1 MKPGGTPFEETSR
14 VNAPHIFDEPPAGCA
29 ADWTMPQDWHR
40 FTAAE
45 HDTWGQLFATQSETL
60 EKYAARAFLDGLEV
74 LHMSQPGIPRLDELN
89 ARLQPTTGWQVV
101 AVPGWIP
108 NEPFFDHLA
117 HRRFPAANFL
127 RPADSLDYSEEPD
140 MFHDVFGHV
149 PMLTDPVYGDFLV
162 AYGQAGLRAEKLGA
176 SDFLG
181 RLWLYTVEFG
191 LMREDGGLKAFG
203 GGLLSSQA
211 ETVWAVESPEPLRV
225 ELDIPRVMRTD
236 YHFDRFQQ
244 TYFVIDSFAELLRV
258 TEETD
263 FASVYKAIETMP
275 TLTPGET
282 AEADVVV
289 SL

>member
-1 MKPGGTPFEETSR
+1 MQ
-14 VNAPHIFDEPPAGCA
+14 APHIFDEPPAGCA
-29 ADWTMPQDWHR
+29 ADWTMAQQWDR
-40 FTAAE
+40 FTAEE
-45 HDTWGQLFATQSETL
+45 HDSWGKLFATQCETL
-60 EKYAARAFLDGLEV
+60 ERYAARAFLDGLEV
-74 LHMSQPGIPRLDELN
+74 LRMSQPGIPRLDELN
-89 ARLQPTTGWQVV
+89 ARLEPATGWQVV

-117 HRRFPAANFL
+117 NRRFPAANFL

-140 MFHDVFGHV
+140 MFHDLFGHV

-191 LMREDGGLKAFG
+191 LVREGSGLKAFG

-211 ETVWAVESPEPLRV
+211 ETVWALTSQEPLRL

-263 FASVYKAIETMP
+263 FARVYREIEHQP
-275 TLTPGET
+275 TLKPGERLDGDRKVT
-282 AEADVVV
+282 
-289 SL
+289 L